1 MPARKAIGHV
11 VSNQAAKTILV
22 EVVERRR
29 HPLYDKQ
36 YMITRKYQA
45 HDENNE
51 AGLGDRVRIVES
63 RPLSKHKNWQL
74 LKVIEKAKEQ
84 L

>member
-1 MPARKAIGHV
+1 MPARKATGHV
-11 VSNQAAKTILV
+11 VSSQAAKTILV

-36 YMITRKYQA
+36 YKVTRKYQA
-45 HDENNE
+45 HDQDNE

-63 RPLSKHKNWQL
+63 RPLSKSKNWRL